1 MEYIYGLDFQT
12 FFSIVD
18 NMYDEVMV
26 YDKNYNI
33 VYVNRACSRHYGC
46 PPEHMIGKS
55 FYDFVHTDWWQPS
68 ILPIIFRDRRSYAI
82 RQSTYLGSELLT
94 IAAPLFNAQNEIEFV
109 VMNVRD
115 DVNELDLYNPQYLD
129 PIRTQHEPSM
139 KPVAKSLEMR
149 EVLRQVERVAQSD
162 ATCLFRGE
170 VGVGKT
176 VTAQYLYS
184 LSRRRS
190 QPMAVFN
197 CTGMPDERM
206 QRELF
211 GSDKTPGLLYRMR
224 NGTLL
229 LENISELSL
238 HMQTLLLKY
247 LSDRESSPKE
257 STQTVRLLA
266 ATDKDLKVLI
276 RSGQFLDGLYY
287 LLSVADIYIP
297 PLRKRK
303 QDIRPLIHHFL
314 GRFCPEHHVNRHFT
328 EGAIQ
333 ALIHTEWHDNVRE
346 LQHTIERLV
355 VMTDSPVIDTDQLP
369 KRIFGIVDMDEGLPS
384 TENESFDT
392 RVEKFEAA
400 LIHDA
405 YQKCGTSRKVAE
417 YLGLSQTRANNL
429 IRKYVKSKP
438 AD

>member
-1 MEYIYGLDFQT
+1 
-12 FFSIVD
+12 
-18 NMYDEVMV
+18 
-26 YDKNYNI
+26 
-33 VYVNRACSRHYGC
+33 
-46 PPEHMIGKS
+46 
-55 FYDFVHTDWWQPS
+55 
-68 ILPIIFRDRRSYAI
+68 
-82 RQSTYLGSELLT
+82 
-94 IAAPLFNAQNEIEFV
+94 
-109 VMNVRD
+109 
-115 DVNELDLYNPQYLD
+115 
-129 PIRTQHEPSM
+129 
-139 KPVAKSLEMR
+139 
-149 EVLRQVERVAQSD
+149 
-162 ATCLFRGE
+162 
-170 VGVGKT
+170 
-176 VTAQYLYS
+176 
-184 LSRRRS
+184 
-190 QPMAVFN
+190 MAVFN